1 LPRPSRRAEV
11 CATAARLFREYGYSS
26 ATMDL
31 IADEVGLNKGT
42 LYHYYPAKS
51 AILFELLAKQV
62 DATLELVDRVPAEGT
77 TAERMREL
85 VRLQVDHVST
95 KNDEVV
101 VFFQELPW
109 VEAHLPP
116 EQAADL
122 RRRIRR
128 YEHFTKQL
136 LTAGVRSGEFRPL
149 DVGMV
154 MSSMVG
160 ILAYVPVWFRASTG
174 KAQATLVQE
183 LTDFVMH
190 GIVSAPQYVTSASS
204 APAADTSAADGS
216 TDADAASTGAA
227 PTAETSP
234 RPKPG
239 RQRAAKPAV
248 TA

>member
-51 AILFELLAKQV
+51 AILFELLSRQV

-77 TAERMREL
+77 VTERMREL
-85 VRLQVDHVST
+85 VRLQVDLVSN
-95 KNDEVV
+95 KADEVV

-109 VEAHLPP
+109 VEKHLPP
-116 EQAADL
+116 EQATDL

-136 LTAGVRSGEFRPL
+136 LTAGVRSGEFRPI

-183 LTDFVMH
+183 LTEFVMN
-190 GIVSAPQYVTSASS
+190 GIVAAPRDALDSSAPDS
-204 APAADTSAADGS
+204 APAAEAA
-216 TDADAASTGAA
+216 A
-227 PTAETSP
+227 
-234 RPKPG
+234 RPG
-239 RQRAAKPAV
+239 TRRQRAPKPAV

>member
-1 LPRPSRRAEV
+1 MPRPSRRAEV

-62 DATLELVDRVPAEGT
+62 DATLELVDRVPADGT
-77 TAERMREL
+77 VSERMREL
-85 VRLQVDHVST
+85 IRLQVDHVST
-95 KNDEVV
+95 KHDEVV

-109 VEAHLPP
+109 VEKHLPP
-116 EQAADL
+116 EQATDL

-136 LTAGVRSGEFRPL
+136 LTAGVRSGEFRAI
-149 DVGMV
+149 DVAMV
-154 MSSMVG
+154 MPSMVG

-174 KAQATLVQE
+174 KAQATLVAE
-183 LTDFVMH
+183 LTDFIMN
-190 GIVSAPQYVTSASS
+190 GILAVPQ
-204 APAADTSAADGS
+204 D
-216 TDADAASTGAA
+216 GAA
-227 PTAETSP
+227 AA
-234 RPKPG
+234 PKL
-239 RQRAAKPAV
+239 AAARS
-248 TA
+248 

>member
-1 LPRPSRRAEV
+1 V

-51 AILFELLAKQV
+51 AILFELLSKQV

-77 TAERMREL
+77 ITERMREL
-85 VRLQVDHVST
+85 IRLQVDHVSN
-95 KNDEVV
+95 KHDEIV

-109 VEAHLPP
+109 VEKHLPP

-136 LTAGVRSGEFRPL
+136 LTAGARSGEFRSV

-154 MSSMVG
+154 MSSVVG

-174 KAQATLVQE
+174 KAQTALVQE
-183 LTDFVMH
+183 LTDFIMN
-190 GIVSAPQYVTSASS
+190 GIATPAHEAAAAAPSAEPAARPRARRPRAGQPAVSA
-204 APAADTSAADGS
+204 
-216 TDADAASTGAA
+216 
-227 PTAETSP
+227 
-234 RPKPG
+234 
-239 RQRAAKPAV
+239 
-248 TA
+248 

>member
-1 LPRPSRRAEV
+1 MPRPSRRAEV

-51 AILFELLAKQV
+51 AILFELLSKQV
-62 DATLELVDRVPAEGT
+62 DATLELVARVPAEGT
-77 TAERMREL
+77 TTDRLREL

-95 KNDEVV
+95 KSDEIV
-101 VFFQELPW
+101 VFFRELSW
-109 VEAHLPP
+109 VEKHLPP

-136 LTAGVRSGEFRPL
+136 LTVGVRSGEFRPI

-154 MSSMVG
+154 MSSIVG

-183 LTDFVMH
+183 LTDFVMN
-190 GIVSAPQYVTSASS
+190 GIVASPQYV
-204 APAADTSAADGS
+204 PAAESA
-216 TDADAASTGAA
+216 
-227 PTAETSP
+227 
-234 RPKPG
+234 
-239 RQRAAKPAV
+239 RAAAV

>member
-1 LPRPSRRAEV
+1 MPRPSRRADV

-51 AILFELLAKQV
+51 AILFELLSKQV
-62 DATLELVDRVPAEGT
+62 DATLELVEQVPADGT
-77 TAERMREL
+77 ITERMREL

-95 KNDEVV
+95 KHDEVV

-109 VEAHLPP
+109 IEKQLPP

-136 LTAGVRSGEFRPL
+136 LTAGVRSGEFRPI

-154 MSSMVG
+154 MSSIVG
-160 ILAYVPVWFRASTG
+160 ILAYVPVWFRAATP
-174 KAQATLVQE
+174 KAQNTLVQE
-183 LTDFVMH
+183 LTTFVMNS
-190 GIVSAPQYVTSASS
+190 IVAAPSAAATPV
-204 APAADTSAADGS
+204 PAADT
-216 TDADAASTGAA
+216 T
-227 PTAETSP
+227 P
-234 RPKPG
+234 RPRP
-239 RQRAAKPAV
+239 RRSRTPKPAV
-248 TA
+248 SA

>member
-51 AILFELLAKQV
+51 AILFELLSKQV

-77 TAERMREL
+77 PAERMREL
-85 VRLQVDHVST
+85 VRLQVEHVSS
-95 KNDEVV
+95 KHDEVV

-109 VEAHLPP
+109 VEKQLPP
-116 EQAADL
+116 EQATDL

-136 LTAGVRSGEFRPL
+136 LTAGVRSGEFRPI

-154 MSSMVG
+154 MSSIVG

-183 LTDFVMH
+183 LTDFVMS
-190 GIVSAPQYVTSASS
+190 GIVAAPHDLPPVGGAARAAAS
-204 APAADTSAADGS
+204 PAATVSA
-216 TDADAASTGAA
+216 
-227 PTAETSP
+227 
-234 RPKPG
+234 
-239 RQRAAKPAV
+239 
-248 TA
+248 

>member
-51 AILFELLAKQV
+51 AILFELLSKQV
-62 DATLELVDRVPAEGT
+62 DATLELIDRVPAQGT
-77 TAERMREL
+77 ATERMREL
-85 VRLQVDHVST
+85 IRLQVDHVSN
-95 KNDEVV
+95 KHDEIV

-109 VEAHLPP
+109 VEKHLPP

-136 LTAGVRSGEFRPL
+136 LIAGVRSGEFRPI
-149 DVGMV
+149 DVAMV

-174 KAQATLVQE
+174 KAQATLVHE
-183 LTDFVMH
+183 LTDFVMN
-190 GIVSAPQYVTSASS
+190 GVL
-204 APAADTSAADGS
+204 
-216 TDADAASTGAA
+216 TGGNR
-227 PTAETSP
+227 T
-234 RPKPG
+234 
-239 RQRAAKPAV
+239 Q
-248 TA
+248 

>member
-1 LPRPSRRAEV
+1 LPRPSRRADV

-51 AILFELLAKQV
+51 AILFELLSKQV
-62 DATLELVDRVPAEGT
+62 DATLELVEQVPSDGT
-77 TAERMREL
+77 ITERMREL

-95 KNDEVV
+95 KHDEVV

-109 VEAHLPP
+109 IEKQLPP

-136 LTAGVRSGEFRPL
+136 LTAGVRSGEFRPI

-154 MSSMVG
+154 MSSIVG
-160 ILAYVPVWFRASTG
+160 ILAYVPVWFRAATP
-174 KAQATLVQE
+174 KAQNTLVQE
-183 LTDFVMH
+183 LTTFVMNS
-190 GIVSAPQYVTSASS
+190 IVAAP
-204 APAADTSAADGS
+204 SAAATPVPAVD
-216 TDADAASTGAA
+216 TT
-227 PTAETSP
+227 P
-234 RPKPG
+234 RPRP
-239 RQRAAKPAV
+239 RRSRTPKPAV
-248 TA
+248 SA

>member
-1 LPRPSRRAEV
+1 V

-51 AILFELLAKQV
+51 AILFELLSRQV

-95 KNDEVV
+95 KHDEIV

-109 VEAHLPP
+109 VEKQLPP

-136 LTAGVRSGEFRPL
+136 LTAGVRSGEFRPV
-149 DVGMV
+149 DVAVV
-154 MSSMVG
+154 MSSIVG
-160 ILAYVPVWFRASTG
+160 ILAYVPVWFRTSTG
-174 KAQATLVQE
+174 KAQGALVQE
-183 LTDFVMH
+183 LTDFIMS
-190 GIVSAPQYVTSASS
+190 GITAAPRDPG
-204 APAADTSAADGS
+204 APAAVGEPAARPP
-216 TDADAASTGAA
+216 ARR
-227 PTAETSP
+227 P
-234 RPKPG
+234 RT
-239 RQRAAKPAV
+239 AKPVVNA
-248 TA
+248 

>member
-1 LPRPSRRAEV
+1 MPRPSRRADV

-51 AILFELLAKQV
+51 AILFELLSKQV
-62 DATLELVDRVPAEGT
+62 DATLELVEQVPADGT
-77 TAERMREL
+77 ITERMREL

-95 KNDEVV
+95 KHDEVV

-109 VEAHLPP
+109 IEKQLPP

-136 LTAGVRSGEFRPL
+136 LTAGVRSGEFRPI

-154 MSSMVG
+154 MSSIVG
-160 ILAYVPVWFRASTG
+160 ILACVPVWFRAATP

-183 LTDFVMH
+183 LTTFVMNS
-190 GIVSAPQYVTSASS
+190 IVAAPSAAATPV
-204 APAADTSAADGS
+204 PAADT
-216 TDADAASTGAA
+216 T
-227 PTAETSP
+227 P
-234 RPKPG
+234 RPRP
-239 RQRAAKPAV
+239 RRSRTPKPAV
-248 TA
+248 SA

>member
-1 LPRPSRRAEV
+1 V

-51 AILFELLAKQV
+51 AILFELLSKQV
-62 DATLELVDRVPAEGT
+62 DATLELVEQVPADGT
-77 TAERMREL
+77 ITERMREL

-95 KNDEVV
+95 KHDEVV

-109 VEAHLPP
+109 IEKQLPP

-136 LTAGVRSGEFRPL
+136 LTAGVRSGEFRPI

-154 MSSMVG
+154 MSSIVG
-160 ILAYVPVWFRASTG
+160 ILAYVPVWFRAATP

-183 LTDFVMH
+183 LTTFVMNS
-190 GIVSAPQYVTSASS
+190 IVAAPSAAAIPV
-204 APAADTSAADGS
+204 PAADT
-216 TDADAASTGAA
+216 T
-227 PTAETSP
+227 P
-234 RPKPG
+234 RQPARRSRTP
-239 RQRAAKPAV
+239 KPAV
-248 TA
+248 SA

>member
-51 AILFELLAKQV
+51 AILFELLSKQV

-77 TAERMREL
+77 PAERMREL
-85 VRLQVDHVST
+85 VRLQVEHVSS
-95 KNDEVV
+95 KHDEVV

-109 VEAHLPP
+109 VEKQLPP
-116 EQAADL
+116 EQATDL

-136 LTAGVRSGEFRPL
+136 LTAGVRSGEFRPI

-154 MSSMVG
+154 MSSIVG

-183 LTDFVMH
+183 LTDFVMS
-190 GIVSAPQYVTSASS
+190 GIVAAPHDLPPAGGAARSAAS
-204 APAADTSAADGS
+204 PAAAVSA
-216 TDADAASTGAA
+216 
-227 PTAETSP
+227 
-234 RPKPG
+234 
-239 RQRAAKPAV
+239 
-248 TA
+248 

>member
-1 LPRPSRRAEV
+1 V

-51 AILFELLAKQV
+51 AILFELLSRQV

-77 TAERMREL
+77 ISERMREL
-85 VRLQVDHVST
+85 VRLQVDHVSN
-95 KNDEVV
+95 KHDEIV

-109 VEAHLPP
+109 VEKQLPP

-136 LTAGVRSGEFRPL
+136 LTAGVRSGEFRPI
-149 DVGMV
+149 DVAMV
-154 MSSMVG
+154 MSSVVG
-160 ILAYVPVWFRASTG
+160 ILAYVPVWFRTSTG
-174 KAQATLVQE
+174 KAQSALVQE
-183 LTDFVMH
+183 LTDFVMN
-190 GIVSAPQYVTSASS
+190 GIAAAPREAAASS
-204 APAADTSAADGS
+204 PAAEPAAR
-216 TDADAASTGAA
+216 
-227 PTAETSP
+227 P
-234 RPKPG
+234 RVRRP
-239 RQRAAKPAV
+239 QAAKPVVNA
-248 TA
+248 

>member
-1 LPRPSRRAEV
+1 LPRPSRRADV

-51 AILFELLAKQV
+51 AILFELLSKQV
-62 DATLELVDRVPAEGT
+62 DATLELVEQVPADGT
-77 TAERMREL
+77 ITERMREL

-95 KNDEVV
+95 KHDEIV

-109 VEAHLPP
+109 IEKQLPP

-136 LTAGVRSGEFRPL
+136 LTAGVRSGEFRPI

-154 MSSMVG
+154 MSSIVG
-160 ILAYVPVWFRASTG
+160 ILAYVPVWFRAATP

-183 LTDFVMH
+183 LTTFVMNS
-190 GIVSAPQYVTSASS
+190 IVAAPRAAATPV
-204 APAADTSAADGS
+204 PAADT
-216 TDADAASTGAA
+216 T
-227 PTAETSP
+227 P
-234 RPKPG
+234 RQPARRSRTP
-239 RQRAAKPAV
+239 KPAV
-248 TA
+248 SA

>member
-51 AILFELLAKQV
+51 AILFELLSKQV
-62 DATLELVDRVPAEGT
+62 DATLELVEQVPADGT
-77 TAERMREL
+77 VTERMREL
-85 VRLQVDHVST
+85 VRLQVDLVSN
-95 KNDEVV
+95 KHDEIV

-109 VEAHLPP
+109 LEKHLPP

-136 LTAGVRSGEFRPL
+136 LTAGVRSGEFRPI

-154 MSSMVG
+154 MSSVVG
-160 ILAYVPVWFRASTG
+160 ILAYVPVWFRASTP
-174 KAQATLVQE
+174 KAQATLIEE
-183 LTDFVMH
+183 LTAFVMNS
-190 GIVSAPQYVTSASS
+190 IVAAPRAATG
-204 APAADTSAADGS
+204 PAAT
-216 TDADAASTGAA
+216 ADA
-227 PTAETSP
+227 TSRP
-234 RPKPG
+234 RARRP
-239 RQRAAKPAV
+239 RTAKPAV
-248 TA
+248 SA